1 MLRNWKTAIFSRS
14 AEGFTDA
21 GICGRKYFSD
31 KVLLLGIAEL
41 EWRVNMKICATMKKF
56 PGGMM
61 VIPLVIGCLVN
72 TFIPQCLQI
81 GGFTTALFKS
91 GQATLVGLFIFC
103 SGATINV
110 KQVGQ
115 PLYKGAVLTILKL
128 VVGVIIGYLL
138 NMAFGPAGILGL
150 TPFAVISAVTNS
162 NGAIYTALAKEFGDD
177 TDMGAIAVL
186 SLNDGPFLTM
196 IALGTTGLASIPV
209 IDIVAAIIPLII
221 GMILGNL
228 DSDFR
233 ELLSKGLNMIL
244 PVNGF
249 VFGANISL
257 MTIAAAGVPGVI
269 LGLVTVFCTGV
280 LTYIIYSAIRRKPD
294 PMGMAIGTVGGNAV
308 ATPAAVA
315 MSDPSLEPYVESAT
329 AQTAA
334 AVVITA
340 ILTPLLT
347 GFVSRM
353 ADKKAGSK
361 GKTK

>member
-1 MLRNWKTAIFSRS
+1 
-14 AEGFTDA
+14 
-21 GICGRKYFSD
+21 
-31 KVLLLGIAEL
+31 
-41 EWRVNMKICATMKKF
+41 MKICATMKKF

-61 VIPLVIGCLVN
+61 VIPLLIGCLVN
-72 TFIPQCLQI
+72 TFIPQCLEI

-91 GQATLVGLFIFC
+91 GQSTLVALFIFC

-110 KQVGQ
+110 RQVGK

-128 VVGVIIGYLL
+128 AIGVIIGYLL

-209 IDIVAAIIPLII
+209 KDIIAAIIPLII

-228 DSDFR
+228 DADFR
-233 ELLSKGLNMIL
+233 DLLAKGLNMIL

-249 VFGANISL
+249 VLGANMSL
-257 MTIAAAGVPGVI
+257 ITIAKAGVPGI
-269 LGLVTVFCTGV
+269 LLGLITVLSTGV
-280 LTYIIYSAIRRKPD
+280 LTYFIYSAIRRKPD

-308 ATPAAVA
+308 ATPASVA
-315 MSDPSLEPYVESAT
+315 MADPNLEPYVESAT
-329 AQTAA
+329 AQIAA
-334 AVVITA
+334 SVVITA

-347 GFVSRM
+347 GYVSRKVV
-353 ADKKAGSK
+353 KKIDEKAEK
-361 GKTK
+361 AQK